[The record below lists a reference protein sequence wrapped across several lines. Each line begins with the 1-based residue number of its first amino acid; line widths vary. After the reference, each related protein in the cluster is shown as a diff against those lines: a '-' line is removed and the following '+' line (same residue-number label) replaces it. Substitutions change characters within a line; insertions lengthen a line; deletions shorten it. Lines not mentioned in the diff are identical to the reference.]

1 MLIKLDYL
9 SKKYGFKPKG
19 VLHVGAHLGE
29 EAKDYNSLDVKNVIW
44 VEGNEK
50 LIDSL
55 KLNLEG
61 MEGHQVLEY
70 LVSDLNDKEYDFNIS
85 NNGQSSSILEMDK
98 HLIYHPQVRYIDSVK
113 VKSKRIDT
121 IIKDNGIDIG
131 DYDFLNLDIQGAELI
146 ALKGMGETIK
156 GFKYIYTEVNI
167 GEVYK
172 GCAKINEIDDYIGQ
186 YGFERVETKI
196 TPSEWGDAFYIKK

>member
-1 MLIKLDYL
+1 M
-9 SKKYGFKPKG
+9 
-19 VLHVGAHLGE
+19 
-29 EAKDYNSLDVKNVIW
+29 
-44 VEGNEK
+44 
-50 LIDSL
+50 
-55 KLNLEG
+55 
-61 MEGHQVLEY
+61 
-70 LVSDLNDKEYDFNIS
+70 
-85 NNGQSSSILEMDK
+85 
-98 HLIYHPQVRYIDSVK
+98 
-113 VKSKRIDT
+113 
-121 IIKDNGIDIG
+121 
-131 DYDFLNLDIQGAELI
+131 